1 MPKAVTMWEF
11 SWLLRR
17 SGEQNEYADVD
28 RILDE
33 LVERGYDCVRID
45 AFPHLIATD
54 ENGDRA
60 STFRMHPQP
69 DHFMWGHH
77 GSTIAIE
84 NPLDALVDFI
94 RKCRSRSVTVALSSW
109 FTDDD
114 SHRKNQI
121 RTPQNLVRVWAET
134 MAALSEHDVLDAIE
148 YVDLCNE
155 FPLDDWLPAA
165 YSEIFGRTEGEL
177 PSIPG
182 QAVEGGWVWTPEQRG
197 RVEEYLAATIPLRS
211 VMPQIPFTV
220 SFAPVSDS
228 LFDLSLADLDLVE
241 THIWLSSNVA
251 EFAAATNFSLDE
263 HGFPAAWQMQVD
275 SLDEVYWPDPPF
287 WHRALETEMRRWA
300 EHAAANGKPL
310 WTTEGWSHILL
321 DDFVSP
327 NGNRAWDYV
336 KSVAESIVPIAI
348 DLGWEGICT
357 SNFCEPHFP
366 GVWSDVEW
374 HQRMTSLIKAGR
386 SRPDVGPTP

>member
-17 SGEQNEYADVD
+17 SGDQNEYADVD
-28 RILDE
+28 RVLDE
-33 LVERGYDCVRID
+33 LVERGYNCVRID
-45 AFPHLIATD
+45 AFPHLIAAD
-54 ENGDRA
+54 ENGRHA
-60 STFRMHPQP
+60 SIFQMHPQP

-77 GSTIAIE
+77 GSNIAIDH
-84 NPLDALVDFI
+84 PLEALVDFI
-94 RKCRSRSVTVALSSW
+94 RKCRVRSVTVALSSW

-121 RTPQNLVRVWAET
+121 RTPEDLSRIWMET
-134 MAALSEHDVLDAIE
+134 MTALSEHGVLDVIE

-165 YSEIFGRTEGEL
+165 YEEIFGRRASEL

-182 QAVEGGWVWTPEQRG
+182 QAVEGGWVWGSDQRA
-197 RVEEYLAATIPLRS
+197 RIEKYFAATAPLRAFL
-211 VMPQIPFTV
+211 PDIPFTF

-228 LFDLSLADLDLVE
+228 LYDLSLESLDLVE

-251 EFAAATNFSLDE
+251 DFAAATNFSLDE
-263 HGFPAAWQMQVD
+263 FGFPNAWQRQVD
-275 SLDEVYWPDPPF
+275 SLDDVYWPNPSA
-287 WHRALETEMRRWA
+287 WHRALETQMRRWA
-300 EHAAANGKPL
+300 DLAAENGKPL

-327 NGNRAWDYV
+327 TGRRAWDYV
-336 KSVAESIVPIAI
+336 KSVAEAIVPVAI
-348 DLGWEGICT
+348 NLGWAGICT

-374 HQRMTSLIKAGR
+374 HQRMTALIKSGGAG
-386 SRPDVGPTP
+386 SAN